1 MIQRLSLQK
10 IFNLSFEF
18 FSGNWDKRLD
28 WAVGVHVH
36 EAMFHSLELGGKN
49 GVNSDDDDGD
59 DDDDDGDDTT

>member
-28 WAVGVHVH
+28 WAVGVH

-49 GVNSDDDDGD
+49 GVYSDDDGD
-59 DDDDDGDDTT
+59 GVGDDTT

>member
-36 EAMFHSLELGGKN
+36 EAMFHSLELGEKPTTI
-49 GVNSDDDDGD
+49 VDAIDDDD
-59 DDDDDGDDTT
+59 